1 MACFSTTGRA
11 RLHIGDQTVTFGWI
25 REREFR
31 RLQVEQQT
39 YPLLLAKIGERTY
52 WQFQDRFSWEKD
64 DP

>member
-1 MACFSTTGRA
+1 M
-11 RLHIGDQTVTFGWI
+11 

-39 YPLLLAKIGERTY
+39 YPLGLAKIGERTY
-52 WQFQDRFSWEKD
+52 RQFQDRFYWEKD